1 MTTIKSVA
9 EDGCHIVWRFEGR
22 LLKAN
27 HYLVL
32 DKQREKMFAI
42 DSGFGDSQVNRVVE
56 EMNSHL
62 SAIYLTH
69 GHFDHA
75 GGAAI
80 LSDAYNCLTYLKVHD
95 LRIIRSSNFLLKIL
109 GHETT
114 MTLPKLELVE
124 DGYSDE
130 LVEFL
135 DCPGHTPGSVV
146 IRAGEYLFTGDSVYA
161 DGINAVKLPEQDD
174 TVLDESIL
182 RILDKLLDA
191 ARIFPGHG
199 RDIRGKDL
207 LKENVPLRKKLF
219 QE

>member
-1 MTTIKSVA
+1 MTTIKSAV
-9 EDGCHIVWRFEGR
+9 EDDCHIVWRFEGR

-42 DSGFGDSQVNRVVE
+42 DSGFGNSQINQVVE

-80 LSDAYNCLTYLKVHD
+80 LSDAYKCPTFLKAHD
-95 LRIIRSSNFLLKIL
+95 LRTIRSSNFLLKIL
-109 GHETT
+109 GHEAT
-114 MTLPKLELVE
+114 MTLPELKLVE
-124 DGYSDE
+124 DGFSDE

-135 DCPGHTPGSVV
+135 DCPGHTLGSVV
-146 IRAGEYLFTGDSVYA
+146 IRVGEFLFTGDSVYA

-174 TVLDESIL
+174 TVLGESIL
-182 RILDKLLDA
+182 RILDKLLGA

-199 RDIRGKDL
+199 RNIRGKDL
-207 LKENVPLRKKLF
+207 LKENVPLQEKLF
-219 QE
+219 QR

>member
-1 MTTIKSVA
+1 MASVKPVA
-9 EDGCHIVWRFEGR
+9 ENDLHIIWRFEGR

-32 DKQREKMFAI
+32 DKEKEKMFAI
-42 DSGFGDSQVNRVVE
+42 DTGFGDSRVIQVVR
-56 EMNSHL
+56 EMDSHL

-80 LSDAYNCLTYLKVHD
+80 LADEYKCPTFLKTHD
-95 LRIIRSSNFLLKIL
+95 LKTIRSSNFLLKIL

-114 MTLPKLELVE
+114 MKLPTLELVG
-124 DGYSDE
+124 DDFYDE
-130 LVEFL
+130 SVEFL

-146 IRAGEYLFTGDSVYA
+146 VRVGEYLFTGDSIYA
-161 DGINAVKLPEQDD
+161 DCLNAVKLPEQDD
-174 TVLDESIL
+174 AVLNESIL
-182 RILDKLLDA
+182 RILDKLLGS

-199 RDIRGKDL
+199 RNIRGQDL
-207 LKENVPLRKKLF
+207 LTENVELRTELF
-219 QE
+219 QR

>member
-9 EDGCHIVWRFEGR
+9 EDDCHIVWRFEGR

-42 DSGFGDSQVNRVVE
+42 DSGFGDSQVNQVVE
-56 EMNSHL
+56 EMNSYL

-80 LSDAYNCLTYLKVHD
+80 LSDAYKCLTFLKVHD

-124 DGYSDE
+124 DRFSDE

-161 DGINAVKLPEQDD
+161 DRINAVKLPEQDD
-174 TVLDESIL
+174 TALDQSIL
-182 RILDKLLDA
+182 SILDKLLNA

-207 LKENVPLRKKLF
+207 LKENVPLREKLF